1 MPSRIMLLAAQ
12 TVPEGRVFAL
22 DFQTLSGIV
31 IQLIN
36 GIILAA
42 DLSYILYKPV
52 QEFMRR
58 RTERI
63 QSKLDDAEAMMAK
76 ANELKAEYEQKMQGI
91 EKERAELLE
100 AARLQAAEESS
111 VILENAREEA
121 SQIKEQALESLAE
134 EKKRLKEETHL
145 YIIELATLLA
155 EKYIMEKLDDE
166 AQNRLLEEAIAQLE
180 EAEWKH

>member
-1 MPSRIMLLAAQ
+1 
-12 TVPEGRVFAL
+12 
-22 DFQTLSGIV
+22 
-31 IQLIN
+31 
-36 GIILAA
+36 
-42 DLSYILYKPV
+42 
-52 QEFMRR
+52 
-58 RTERI
+58 
-63 QSKLDDAEAMMAK
+63 
-76 ANELKAEYEQKMQGI
+76 MQGI